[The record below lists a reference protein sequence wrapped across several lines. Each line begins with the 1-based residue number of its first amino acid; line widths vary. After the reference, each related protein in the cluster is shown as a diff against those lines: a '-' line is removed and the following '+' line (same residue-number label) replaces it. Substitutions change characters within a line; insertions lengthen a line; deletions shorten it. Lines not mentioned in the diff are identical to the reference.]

1 MDVYYNNSMEYA
13 YIDTV
18 VNNEKKGDGALFYI
32 QISSDDG
39 RHFLFT
45 EHELKRAEAR
55 AKKNP
60 EDIKAR
66 DITFIKDH

>member
-1 MDVYYNNSMEYA
+1 MKYA
-13 YIDTV
+13 YINTV
-18 VNNEKKGDGALFYI
+18 VNDKKKNNAALVYF

-45 EHELKRAEAR
+45 ENELKKAESR

-60 EDIKAR
+60 EDLQIR
-66 DITFIKDH
+66 DLTFTKD

>member
-1 MDVYYNNSMEYA
+1 MEFA
-13 YIDTV
+13 YINTV
-18 VNNEKKGDGALFYI
+18 ANDKKKNNAALVYF

-45 EHELKRAEAR
+45 ENELKKAETR

-60 EDIKAR
+60 EDLKVR
-66 DITFIKDH
+66 NLTFSKD

>member
-1 MDVYYNNSMEYA
+1 MGILTTDSMKYA
-13 YIDTV
+13 YINTV
-18 VNNEKKGDGALFYI
+18 VNDKKKNNAALVYF

-45 EHELKRAEAR
+45 ENELKKAEAR

-60 EDIKAR
+60 EDLHIRNLKF
-66 DITFIKDH
+66 TKD

>member
-1 MDVYYNNSMEYA
+1 MGILTTDSMKYA
-13 YIDTV
+13 YINTV
-18 VNNEKKGDGALFYI
+18 VNDKKKNNAALVYF

-45 EHELKRAEAR
+45 ENELKKAEAR

-60 EDIKAR
+60 EDL
-66 DITFIKDH
+66 DIRNLTFTKD

>member
-1 MDVYYNNSMEYA
+1 MEYA

-18 VNNEKKGDGALFYI
+18 LNNKKRGDGAPFYI
-32 QISSDDG
+32 QVSFDDG

-45 EHELKRAEAR
+45 ENELKQAEER

-60 EDIKAR
+60 EDLKVR
-66 DITFIKDH
+66 DITFIKDY

>member
-1 MDVYYNNSMEYA
+1 MKYA
-13 YIDTV
+13 YINTV
-18 VNNEKKGDGALFYI
+18 VNDKKKNNAALVYF

-45 EHELKRAEAR
+45 ENELKKAEAR

-60 EDIKAR
+60 EDLHIR
-66 DITFIKDH
+66 NLTFTKD